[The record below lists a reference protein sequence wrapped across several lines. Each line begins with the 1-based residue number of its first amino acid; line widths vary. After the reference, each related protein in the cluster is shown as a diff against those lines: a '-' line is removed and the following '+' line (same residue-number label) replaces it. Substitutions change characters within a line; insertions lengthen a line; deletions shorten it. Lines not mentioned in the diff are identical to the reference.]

1 MSLCISVEDL
11 VVDCSN
17 HLLKEIA
24 GFIDSYSHRLNTI
37 IRLMEPES
45 TAEMEYC
52 NGLKRAQNLFTEE
65 KMKFIGRIRE
75 YLDSDDNPT

>member
-1 MSLCISVEDL
+1 M
-11 VVDCSN
+11 VDCSN
-17 HLLKEIA
+17 PLLKDIA

-37 IRLMEPES
+37 ITLMEPES
-45 TAEMEYC
+45 AAEIEYR

-75 YLDSDDNPT
+75 YLDNDDKPV